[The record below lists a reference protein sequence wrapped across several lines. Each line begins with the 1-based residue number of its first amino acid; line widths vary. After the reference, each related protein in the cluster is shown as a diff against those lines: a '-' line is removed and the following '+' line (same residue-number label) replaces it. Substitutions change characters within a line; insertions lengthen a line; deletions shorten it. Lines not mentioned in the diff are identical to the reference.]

1 MTQTTNST
9 TSAISAS
16 SPVRVTIFNEF
27 LHELENETVAAV
39 YPDGIHMALKR
50 AIEERL
56 DAQVTTAT
64 LREPE
69 HGLPQDVIDG
79 TDVMLWWGHKA
90 HVEVD
95 DAVAERVRRAV
106 LDGMGL
112 IVLHSGHLSR
122 PFLKLMG
129 THGSLKWREA
139 DEKERLWNLQPAH
152 PIMQGVGDH
161 FELPQE
167 EMYGERFDVPDPDEL
182 LMISWFQ
189 GGEVF
194 RSLMTWRRGNGRVVY
209 FRPGHETFPTY
220 HHDTVQRIVANAVAY
235 ARPLLRRDDSRCPN
249 TAAFEAVPNPGKEHV
264 LDAS

>member
-1 MTQTTNST
+1 MSQP
-9 TSAISAS
+9 I
-16 SPVRVTIFNEF
+16 RVTIFNEF
-27 LHELENETVAAV
+27 LHELESETVAGI
-39 YPDGIHMALKR
+39 YPDGIHMTIKGAL
-50 AIEERL
+50 EERL

-64 LREPE
+64 LRQDE
-69 HGLPQDVIDG
+69 HGLSPEVVDN

-90 HVEVD
+90 HGEVAD
-95 DAVAERVRRAV
+95 DVAERVKLAV

-139 DEKERLWNLQPAH
+139 DEKERLWNLQPSH
-152 PIMQGVGDH
+152 PIMAGVPDS
-161 FELPQE
+161 FELQQE

-194 RSLMTWRRGNGRVVY
+194 RSLMTWRRGLGRVVY
-209 FRPGHETFPTY
+209 FRPGHETYPTY
-220 HHDTVQRIVANAVAY
+220 HDENVQRIIANAVSY
-235 ARPLLRRDDSRCPN
+235 ARPRLRRDDAASPET
-249 TAAFEAVPNPGKEHV
+249 TARETVPNPGKEHV
-264 LDAS
+264 LSSS